1 METIR
6 EEEGNSNDGA
16 VNLTDRIMRLER
28 ALKLANAKRVTEEEE
43 KPFQWKGKFK
53 SVFKKNPKNLKDKV
67 IVLCFNSKKE
77 IEEPVILPIISGGI
91 VVYKDKG
98 FKYDPASLYTIK
110 IGNKIN
116 RVLVLEENDRYP
128 IGSKYK
134 QVKSIDIE
142 ELKKQGRYTFND
154 SILLKMLW
162 NAQIEKI
169 PKKQFDN
176 KVILWIVGIAI
187 VGIIIYMFMK

>member
-6 EEEGNSNDGA
+6 REEGNSNDRTVGI
-16 VNLTDRIMRLER
+16 VERVRRLEGE
-28 ALKLANAKRVTEEEE
+28 LKLADAKKITLEE
-43 KPFQWKGKFK
+43 KKPMPWKGKFK
-53 SVFKKNPKNLKDKV
+53 SVFKKNPKKLKDKV
-67 IVLCFNSKKE
+67 MVMCFNSKME

-98 FKYDPASLYTIK
+98 FKFDPAALYTIK

-116 RVLVLEENDRYP
+116 RVLVLEEDDRIP
-128 IGSKYK
+128 IGSRYK
-134 QVKSIDIE
+134 QVKASDIE

-162 NAQIEKI
+162 NAQVEKI
-169 PKKQFDN
+169 PKGAPAGMIK
-176 KVILWIVGIAI
+176 WIIIAAVALI
-187 VGIIIYMFMK
+187 VIYMFMK